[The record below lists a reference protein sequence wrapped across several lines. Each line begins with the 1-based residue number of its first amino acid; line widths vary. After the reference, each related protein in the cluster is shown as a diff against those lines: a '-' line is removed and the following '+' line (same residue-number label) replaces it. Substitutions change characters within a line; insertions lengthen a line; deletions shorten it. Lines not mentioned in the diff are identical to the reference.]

1 MQAARC
7 GGAARRRRR
16 SLGRWA
22 RRPAARAHGPAA
34 RAQGQ
39 LNKAVRERPARQQSQ
54 GRRLVNRKRA
64 SCGPVCLRCVR
75 VPQAGRQRRM
85 GGQWERRPWTDLRCA
100 ALMVAPSALP
110 MSLPESAA
118 LNMCNRVPMSKGP
131 CACEMTT
138 ARGKGW
144 SRAAPAATEALQGA
158 GGAGEVG
165 RRDKRPIDAEV
176 LYERLGWFW
185 RAASSNAKGSE

>member
-1 MQAARC
+1 
-7 GGAARRRRR
+7 
-16 SLGRWA
+16 
-22 RRPAARAHGPAA
+22 
-34 RAQGQ
+34 
-39 LNKAVRERPARQQSQ
+39 
-54 GRRLVNRKRA
+54 
-64 SCGPVCLRCVR
+64 
-75 VPQAGRQRRM
+75 
-85 GGQWERRPWTDLRCA
+85 
-100 ALMVAPSALP
+100 
-110 MSLPESAA
+110 
-118 LNMCNRVPMSKGP
+118 MSKGP